1 MLLYYSIIKM
11 KKNIMSVKT
20 TKYLLIV
27 LLIVLIFGILYY
39 FMSNLNNKPD
49 TTLVDMEM
57 PLSEEYPTPDPRD
70 NIIEAFNS
78 SNMGYNQT
86 KMIVIYTAS
95 WCPHCRSF
103 MGMQDKESPI
113 SEDSE
118 FAKTKNKLGDCFEHV
133 MDTDPNCGKRMQ
145 THGINGYP
153 GIAFVDKATDVGVP
167 LTTNRTAED
176 ICNKFEALSS

>member
-1 MLLYYSIIKM
+1 M
-11 KKNIMSVKT
+11 KKTILSSKT

-27 LLIVLIFGILYY
+27 LLIVFVFGILYY
-39 FMSNLNNKPD
+39 FMSNLNNKTG
-49 TTLVDMEM
+49 TTLVDAEM
-57 PLSEEYPTPDPRD
+57 PLTHKYPVSPD
-70 NIIEAFNS
+70 NIIEGFNS

-118 FAKTKNKLGDCFEHV
+118 FSKTKNELGDSFEHV
-133 MDTDPNCGKRMQ
+133 LDTDPTCGERMQ
-145 THGINGYP
+145 KHGINGYP
-153 GIAFVDKATDVGVP
+153 GIAFVDKNTDIGVP
-167 LTTNRTAED
+167 LTTNRTSED
-176 ICNKFEALSS
+176 ICAKFKALSS

>member
-1 MLLYYSIIKM
+1 M
-11 KKNIMSVKT
+11 KKTILSRKT

-27 LLIVLIFGILYY
+27 LLIVLVFGVLYY
-39 FMSNLNNKPD
+39 FMSNLNNKTD
-49 TTLVDMEM
+49 TTLVDMEITVTD
-57 PLSEEYPTPDPRD
+57 EYPVAPPPD
-70 NIIEAFNS
+70 NIIEGFNS

-103 MGMQDKESPI
+103 MGMQDKVSPI
-113 SEDSE
+113 GEDSE
-118 FAKTKNKLGDCFEHV
+118 FSKTKNELGDCFEHV

-153 GIAFVDKATDVGVP
+153 GIAFVDKTSDVGVP

-176 ICNKFEALSS
+176 ICAKFKALSS